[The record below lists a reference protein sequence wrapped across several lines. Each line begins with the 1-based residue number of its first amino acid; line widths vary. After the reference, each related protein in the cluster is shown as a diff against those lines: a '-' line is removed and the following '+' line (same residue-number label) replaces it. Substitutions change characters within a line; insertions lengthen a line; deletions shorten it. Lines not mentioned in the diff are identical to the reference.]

1 MAGSIK
7 YIKISRIDKSGKDLN
22 TQLESISTL
31 ILPSGSSFAEYT
43 ILNKTRF
50 RDYFLYYVSSPHEDD
65 IDNTD
70 VSTLEYIFTGS
81 ISTST
86 ITAPPILVSQIPISS
101 SDNDNFGFFDST
113 TNTYNILTLPQK
125 DLTLNLTGNL
135 FLSGDSLDTVSVG
148 IYKLKPNT
156 TDRDEMIAGELISQ
170 TFNAN
175 AGSTS
180 INKTFILPKENINS
194 GDQLS
199 IRTTKT
205 SGFFLDYN
213 VTFSSGAKFKVS
225 STPPTGNTQPTIIE
239 PYFTTDFYK
248 SEYDVLQNNA
258 TQGIPN
264 QLIQKISYTSGL
276 IPTNISAIMSGS
288 AVKADIPQSNYEIS
302 SILNPSYNRSIVQ
315 SSNVNVYN
323 PLDRGT
329 DFGDPINI
337 GNYGQTPSV
346 SSLDNVI
353 VEFNWAG
360 GTNPEI
366 PFGGSFKLSNLLFEV
381 SSADQIKTLTPV
393 SGLDLFDLTTN
404 IYSASNSPNAVR
416 SIEENRGEYYQVL
429 NNSYGPGKEI
439 VPFIYNPT
447 GNPTLPSFTKVVD
460 TTIQIPSVSS
470 YAGTSSYV
478 AGGWFYGAYGTY
490 VNNTMFF
497 KSNSSITKLGTDYN
511 TDTSIDI
518 GTSRSQFMDI
528 IVPSLMRGNRWFIT
542 LINDFEFPV
551 GISSKDQRFIDV
563 QGGSELNK
571 IGVFEILG
579 MDMDASNNTALYV
592 DYTLP
597 VGESYLLGG
606 NESPYPSDFVRSVGF
621 LIWRS
626 AEPNNSKAV
635 IVTDETSGVTAGAFY
650 SRYPTEIVTENFEDV
665 TKEYGSNQTG

>member
-22 TQLESISTL
+22 TQLESINTL
-31 ILPSGSSFAEYT
+31 VLPSGSSFAEYT

-86 ITAPPILVSQIPISS
+86 ITAPPILVSKIPISS
-101 SDNDNFGFFDST
+101 SDNDNFGFFDNT

-135 FLSGDSLDTVSVG
+135 YLSGDFLDTVSVG
-148 IYKLKPNT
+148 IYKLSPNT
-156 TDRDEMIAGELISQ
+156 TDRDEMIVGELASQ
-170 TFNAN
+170 AFNAN

-180 INKTFILPKENINS
+180 INVTFVLPKENINS

-199 IRTTKT
+199 IRTRKT
-205 SGFFLDYN
+205 AGFLLNYN

-225 STPPTGNTQPTIIE
+225 STPPTGNSQPTIIE

-248 SEYDVLQNNA
+248 SEYDILQNNA

-276 IPTNISAIMSGS
+276 IPTNILAIMSGS

-329 DFGDPINI
+329 DFGDPVNI
-337 GNYGQTPSV
+337 GNYGQTPSI

-366 PFGGSFKLSNLLFEV
+366 PFGGSFKLSNLLFEA

-404 IYSASNSPNAVR
+404 IYSASTSPNAVR
-416 SIEENRGEYYQVL
+416 SIEENRGDYYQVL

-439 VPFIYNPT
+439 VPFIYNPE

-478 AGGWFYGAYGTY
+478 SGGWFYGAYGTY

-497 KSNSSITKLGTDYN
+497 KSNSSITKLGNDYN

-551 GISSKDQRFIDV
+551 EISSKDQRFIDV

-571 IGVFEILG
+571 VGVFEILG
-579 MDMDASNNTALYV
+579 MDIDASNNTALYV

-626 AEPNNSKAV
+626 AEPNDSKAV

-650 SRYPTEIVTENFEDV
+650 SRYPTETVTENFENI